1 MEYQKITN
9 LPDATPDNVPR
20 IISKTW
26 IELLL
31 VHEQSVSA
39 EDR

>member
-9 LPDATPDNVPR
+9 LPDTTPDHVPR
-20 IISKTW
+20 FISKKW

-31 VHEQSVSA
+31 MNEQSVSA